1 MSADALIMQLALC
14 AIPTLYAIFHLEE
27 ARTDDGTK
35 KKVYA
40 CLAFSLICAAFI
52 IFMY

>member
-1 MSADALIMQLALC
+1 MSADALIMQLALST
-14 AIPTLYAIFHLEE
+14 IPMLYVIFHLEE
-27 ARTDDGTK
+27 ALTDDGTK

-40 CLAFSLICAAFI
+40 CLAFSLICTAFI